1 VFVFTG
7 CTKCAECQT
16 VAAAMHVRNI
26 KECGSVN
33 NINYLTNINFGLGAA
48 ESLAEILREHGVS
61 RPLVISDHGIKS
73 AGLLERPGF
82 EFLRTA
88 PIFLDVPSN
97 PTESAVAAGLALYAQ
112 GGCDGVVAIG
122 GGSPIDLAKGVAL
135 LATHD
140 GELERYAAI
149 LGGVARI
156 TGAVAP
162 LVAIPTT
169 AGTGS
174 EVGRAA
180 LITLDDGRKLGF
192 ISPHLIPRRAICDPG
207 LTMGLPPALTASTG
221 LDALSHC
228 IETYLSPRYNPPAEA
243 IATDGFQRI
252 WKALPVAYADG
263 ANAEARTELMMG
275 ALEGGMTFQKGL
287 GAVHALSHALGGL
300 KEAKLHHGTLN
311 AILMPTVLR
320 WNVEV
325 EAVARKV
332 GYLERLAGLEHTT
345 LADALDVLNRSLG
358 ITPRL
363 SELGVPR
370 HVIDWVCERAIADHS
385 HPTNPRS
392 LTKEDYAAIL
402 ETVF

>member
-1 VFVFTG
+1 MNTP
-7 CTKCAECQT
+7 
-16 VAAAMHVRNI
+16 
-26 KECGSVN
+26 SVS
-33 NINYLTNINFGLGAA
+33 NINYLTSISFGVGAA
-48 ESLAEILREHGVS
+48 DSLAEILRELGVS
-61 RPLVISDHGIKS
+61 NPLVISDRGVQA
-73 AGLLERPGF
+73 AGLLQRRAF
-82 EFLRTA
+82 SCLNTA

-97 PTESAVAAGLALYAQ
+97 PTESAVAAGLELYRQ
-112 GGCDGVVAIG
+112 SGCDGVVAIG

-140 GELERYAAI
+140 GELEQYAAI
-149 LGGVARI
+149 LGGVPRI
-156 TGAVAP
+156 TPAVAP

-180 LITLDDGRKLGF
+180 LITLNDGRKLGF
-192 ISPHLIPRRAICDPG
+192 ISPHLIPRRAVCDPD

-243 IATDGFQRI
+243 IAVDGFKRI
-252 WKALPVAYADG
+252 WKALPIAYADG
-263 ANAEARTELMMG
+263 SNVQARSDLMMG

-300 KEAKLHHGTLN
+300 KEVHLHHGTLN

-325 EAVARKV
+325 ETVAEKV
-332 GYLERLAGLEHTT
+332 NHLESLAGLEQNT
-345 LADALDVLNRSLG
+345 LADELDALNRRLG

-370 HVIDWVCERAIADHS
+370 HVIDWVCERARADHS
-385 HPTNPRS
+385 HPTNPRP

>member
-1 VFVFTG
+1 MDTI
-7 CTKCAECQT
+7 T
-16 VAAAMHVRNI
+16 
-26 KECGSVN
+26 
-33 NINYLTNINFGLGAA
+33 YLTNINFGLGSSD
-48 ESLAEILREHGVS
+48 SLADILREFGVS
-61 RPLVISDHGIKS
+61 HPLVISDHGIKA
-73 AGLLERPGF
+73 AGLLDRPGF
-82 EFLRTA
+82 AFLKTA
-88 PIFLDVPSN
+88 PVFLDVPTN
-97 PTESAVAAGLALYAQ
+97 PTERAVAAGLQLYRQ

-135 LATHD
+135 LATHE

-156 TGAVAP
+156 TSAVAP

-192 ISPHLIPRRAICDPG
+192 ISPFLIPRRAVCDPA
-207 LTMGLPPALTASTG
+207 LTMGLPPGLTAATG

-243 IATDGFQRI
+243 IATDGFKRI
-252 WKALPVAYADG
+252 WKALPIAYADG

-300 KEAKLHHGTLN
+300 KDAKLHHGTLN
-311 AILMPTVLR
+311 AILMPIVLR
-320 WNVEV
+320 WNVEI
-325 EAVARKV
+325 EAVAKKV
-332 GYLERLAGLEHTT
+332 SHLERLAELERTT
-345 LADALDVLNRSLG
+345 LADALDELNRRLG

-363 SELGVPR
+363 SELGVTR
-370 HVIDWVCERAIADHS
+370 QVIDWVCERALADHS
-385 HPTNPRS
+385 HPTNPRP
-392 LTKEDYAAIL
+392 LNKEDYAAIL
-402 ETVF
+402 EAAF

>member
-1 VFVFTG
+1 MN
-7 CTKCAECQT
+7 A
-16 VAAAMHVRNI
+16 
-26 KECGSVN
+26 
-33 NINYLTNINFGLGAA
+33 INYLTNISFGLGAA
-48 ESLAEILREHGVS
+48 QSLAESLRELGVS
-61 RPLVISDHGIKS
+61 NPLVISDHGVKA
-73 AGLLERPGF
+73 AGLLDCDGF
-82 EFLRTA
+82 AFLKEA
-88 PIFLDVPSN
+88 PTFLDVPSN
-97 PTESAVAAGLALYAQ
+97 PTESAVAAGLALYRQ

-140 GELERYAAI
+140 GELEHFAAI
-149 LGGVARI
+149 LGGMSRI
-156 TGAVAP
+156 TAAVAP
-162 LVAIPTT
+162 LVAVPTT

-192 ISPHLIPRRAICDPG
+192 ISPHLIPRRAICDPA

-221 LDALSHC
+221 VDALSHC
-228 IETYLSPRYNPPAEA
+228 VETYLSPRYNPPAEA
-243 IATDGFQRI
+243 IAVDGFKRI

-263 ANAEARTELMMG
+263 SNAEARTNLMMG

-300 KEAKLHHGTLN
+300 KEPQLHHGTLN
-311 AILMPTVLR
+311 AILMPPVLR

-325 EAVARKV
+325 DAVAEKV
-332 GYLERLAGLEHTT
+332 SYLESLVGLEQTK
-345 LADALDVLNRSLG
+345 LADALDELNRRLG
-358 ITPRL
+358 IPPRL

-370 HVIDWVCERAIADHS
+370 DVFDWVCERALADHS
-385 HPTNPRS
+385 HPTNPRP

-402 ETVF
+402 ESVF